1 MLTIRATMHA
11 AGNTVPQ
18 IIPVVQG
25 DTARAILFTIAD
37 FTIPNGATANYYIQK
52 PSGLAVYNSGTID
65 GNTVLVELTAQSIIE
80 PGDNYLQVRILKDDD
95 IVTSFDCILLVKP
108 FRGIDATQSTGE
120 MTIFDQ
126 AERAA
131 AAQFQEDAEAIAAE
145 VIESIPPDY
154 TALSNQVSDLSAD
167 LSDLETSVNNG
178 KIMASGEGSVTL
190 SLELYTYLVFTR
202 NFSLDTETVNP
213 GQGYF
218 ILEEAGYDAWGN
230 PLTFI
235 PADSRVTS
243 IEVKNIPASCSGLA
257 FGAFISSDKTE
268 IQISIQNNTGTAI
281 STSSSNSVTV
291 EIHYKENGS

>member
-1 MLTIRATMHA
+1 MLTTRATFHV

-190 SLELYTYLVFTR
+190 
-202 NFSLDTETVNP
+202 
-213 GQGYF
+213 
-218 ILEEAGYDAWGN
+218 
-230 PLTFI
+230 
-235 PADSRVTS
+235 
-243 IEVKNIPASCSGLA
+243 
-257 FGAFISSDKTE
+257 
-268 IQISIQNNTGTAI
+268 
-281 STSSSNSVTV
+281 
-291 EIHYKENGS
+291 